1 MAFVYVADVYLCAV
15 LICSLGLLSIFL
27 FTLILTCQYFHRRH
41 RLKGRSVASLP
52 VHFLFEYLEYNILF
66 IFLYHPQPVTFWSS
80 VQKAGTARPT
90 FKASFIKYIHTY
102 TSIVRLQLWHTGLS
116 CRMQLWRDGNQLQQL
131 LQLLPK
137 NPEERHKEEN

>member
-66 IFLYHPQPVTFWSS
+66 IFLLPSAASYLLVKCPESRYSS
-80 VQKAGTARPT
+80 AH
-90 FKASFIKYIHTY
+90 F
-102 TSIVRLQLWHTGLS
+102 
-116 CRMQLWRDGNQLQQL
+116 
-131 LQLLPK
+131 
-137 NPEERHKEEN
+137 